1 MQQIFAG
8 TARRLVVGARRA
20 SGRGVRWGRWRM
32 APRRETEEAM
42 SCGAE
47 ESSSEDTL
55 ARYPLP
61 APPDSSAHT
70 WYIDENLGG
79 PAHDG

>member
-1 MQQIFAG
+1 
-8 TARRLVVGARRA
+8 
-20 SGRGVRWGRWRM
+20 M

-47 ESSSEDTL
+47 RSSSEDTL